1 MHSREAYAKREIRDL
16 DPPSI
21 PAPPCQYH
29 VLYYAW
35 QQISMPI
42 FVMWSA
48 CLLRHSP
55 IIDGGRRAKLTP
67 AAELTIQPS
76 REKCPPAKQAIDF
89 PYTTTA
95 YTWHTPTLLK
105 TILLFSLV
113 MI

>member
-1 MHSREAYAKREIRDL
+1 MHTREVYAKREIRDL
-16 DPPSI
+16 DPPSF

-29 VLYYAW
+29 VLYNAW

-42 FVMWSA
+42 LVMWSA

-55 IIDGGRRAKLTP
+55 IIDGGGHSRST
-67 AAELTIQPS
+67 LTIQPS

-89 PYTTTA
+89 PYTITA